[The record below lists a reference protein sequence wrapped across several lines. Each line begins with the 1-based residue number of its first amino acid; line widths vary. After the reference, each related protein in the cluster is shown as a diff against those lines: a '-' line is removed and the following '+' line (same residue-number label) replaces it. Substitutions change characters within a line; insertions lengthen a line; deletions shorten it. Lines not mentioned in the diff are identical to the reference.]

1 MKCCEQY
8 AAALSA
14 FVDGELSENEK
25 EEVLSHVEHCQ
36 NCREYLS
43 ELMIVHTMFEEM
55 PELDAPEG
63 FSERVLERVHEEKRE
78 RSRHR
83 RAWPRVLAACFAL
96 LVVTAAA
103 WKLAPAMV
111 SSNDSA
117 ADCNTSGNDTAS
129 APAASGDTAE
139 DFTYSYSAVQKE
151 GVQADASPF
160 DTYDTEDGA
169 DDRSAD
175 ASGGYATITLDVPA
189 AAEFLHERGMAA
201 DQAVKFLVVNTM
213 SPGESEP
220 LLPPLLQLTRVH
232 NYGAAWSSF
241 SGARWLLIALTAAGM
256 CAIAWL
262 LVKIVRHPL
271 GQWSLAIILGGGIGN
286 LIDRV
291 RLGYVVDML
300 DTMFMD
306 FPVFNVAD
314 VFVVCGTVCAL
325 IYYLAFYSK
334 SDEKNWGNKVD
345 GTDPAANK

>member
-63 FSERVLERVHEEKRE
+63 FSERVLERVHEEKRA

-111 SSNDSA
+111 SS
-117 ADCNTSGNDTAS
+117 NDTAS

-175 ASGGYATITLDVPA
+175 ASGGYAIITLDVPA
-189 AAEFLHERGMAA
+189 AAEFLHERGMAVYA
-201 DQAVKFLVVNTM
+201 ENDEYVSYLVVAEAAHDLADAMELPEAERTALRQADDILIVEVAKTAPAVEEPAENT
-213 SPGESEP
+213 PAGEEESE
-220 LLPPLLQLTRVH
+220 
-232 NYGAAWSSF
+232 
-241 SGARWLLIALTAAGM
+241 
-256 CAIAWL
+256 
-262 LVKIVRHPL
+262 
-271 GQWSLAIILGGGIGN
+271 
-286 LIDRV
+286 
-291 RLGYVVDML
+291 
-300 DTMFMD
+300 
-306 FPVFNVAD
+306 
-314 VFVVCGTVCAL
+314 
-325 IYYLAFYSK
+325 
-334 SDEKNWGNKVD
+334 
-345 GTDPAANK
+345 

>member
-63 FSERVLERVHEEKRE
+63 FSERMLERVHEEKRA

-117 ADCNTSGNDTAS
+117 ADCTNS
-129 APAASGDTAE
+129 
-139 DFTYSYSAVQKE
+139 
-151 GVQADASPF
+151 DASPF
-160 DTYDTEDGA
+160 DTYDAEDGA

-175 ASGGYATITLDVPA
+175 ASGGYAIITLDVPA
-189 AAEFLHERGMAA
+189 AAEFLHERGMAVYA
-201 DQAVKFLVVNTM
+201 ENDGYVSYLVVAEAAHDLVDAMELPEAERTALRQADDILIVEVAKTAPAVEEPAENT
-213 SPGESEP
+213 PAGEEESE
-220 LLPPLLQLTRVH
+220 
-232 NYGAAWSSF
+232 
-241 SGARWLLIALTAAGM
+241 
-256 CAIAWL
+256 
-262 LVKIVRHPL
+262 
-271 GQWSLAIILGGGIGN
+271 
-286 LIDRV
+286 
-291 RLGYVVDML
+291 
-300 DTMFMD
+300 
-306 FPVFNVAD
+306 
-314 VFVVCGTVCAL
+314 
-325 IYYLAFYSK
+325 
-334 SDEKNWGNKVD
+334 
-345 GTDPAANK
+345 

>member
-96 LVVTAAA
+96 LVVTAAV

-129 APAASGDTAE
+129 APAASGGTAE

-151 GVQADASPF
+151 GVQAAPP
-160 DTYDTEDGA
+160 TQ
-169 DDRSAD
+169 
-175 ASGGYATITLDVPA
+175 A
-189 AAEFLHERGMAA
+189 AAMPSSRWMCPRRRNFCTSVAW
-201 DQAVKFLVVNTM
+201 
-213 SPGESEP
+213 PC
-220 LLPPLLQLTRVH
+220 TRKMTSTS
-232 NYGAAWSSF
+232 ATSS
-241 SGARWLLIALTAAGM
+241 WP
-256 CAIAWL
+256 
-262 LVKIVRHPL
+262 KRH
-271 GQWSLAIILGGGIGN
+271 
-286 LIDRV
+286 
-291 RLGYVVDML
+291 M
-300 DTMFMD
+300 T
-306 FPVFNVAD
+306 
-314 VFVVCGTVCAL
+314 
-325 IYYLAFYSK
+325 
-334 SDEKNWGNKVD
+334 
-345 GTDPAANK
+345 

>member
-151 GVQADASPF
+151 GVQDKFYPLRWFVFGPDSFDVNCEARIEISDPHAKSSPGYF
-160 DTYDTEDGA
+160 NGWHDFPDLPVFYKWMLNAEPPAYDTTEMLKA
-169 DDRSAD
+169 DST
-175 ASGGYATITLDVPA
+175 YP
-189 AAEFLHERGMAA
+189 
-201 DQAVKFLVVNTM
+201 
-213 SPGESEP
+213 
-220 LLPPLLQLTRVH
+220 
-232 NYGAAWSSF
+232 
-241 SGARWLLIALTAAGM
+241 
-256 CAIAWL
+256 
-262 LVKIVRHPL
+262 
-271 GQWSLAIILGGGIGN
+271 
-286 LIDRV
+286 
-291 RLGYVVDML
+291 
-300 DTMFMD
+300 
-306 FPVFNVAD
+306 
-314 VFVVCGTVCAL
+314 
-325 IYYLAFYSK
+325 
-334 SDEKNWGNKVD
+334 
-345 GTDPAANK
+345 

>member
-117 ADCNTSGNDTAS
+117 ADCNTSGNDTRC
-129 APAASGDTAE
+129 
-139 DFTYSYSAVQKE
+139 V
-151 GVQADASPF
+151 
-160 DTYDTEDGA
+160 
-169 DDRSAD
+169 RRH
-175 ASGGYATITLDVPA
+175 GGGLY
-189 AAEFLHERGMAA
+189 
-201 DQAVKFLVVNTM
+201 
-213 SPGESEP
+213 
-220 LLPPLLQLTRVH
+220 LQLFRRAE
-232 NYGAAWSSF
+232 G
-241 SGARWLLIALTAAGM
+241 GRAGRRQP
-256 CAIAWL
+256 
-262 LVKIVRHPL
+262 VRHL
-271 GQWSLAIILGGGIGN
+271 
-286 LIDRV
+286 
-291 RLGYVVDML
+291 
-300 DTMFMD
+300 
-306 FPVFNVAD
+306 
-314 VFVVCGTVCAL
+314 
-325 IYYLAFYSK
+325 
-334 SDEKNWGNKVD
+334 
-345 GTDPAANK
+345 

>member
-103 WKLAPAMV
+103 WKLAPAMG
-111 SSNDSA
+111 SNGDSA
-117 ADCNTSGNDTAS
+117 ADCNTSGNDTVS

-160 DTYDTEDGA
+160 DTYDAEDGA
-169 DDRSAD
+169 D
-175 ASGGYATITLDVPA
+175 ATPPTQA
-189 AAEFLHERGMAA
+189 AAMPSSRWMCPRWRNFC
-201 DQAVKFLVVNTM
+201 T
-213 SPGESEP
+213 S
-220 LLPPLLQLTRVH
+220 
-232 NYGAAWSSF
+232 AAWPCTRKITSTSATSS
-241 SGARWLLIALTAAGM
+241 WP
-256 CAIAWL
+256 
-262 LVKIVRHPL
+262 KRH
-271 GQWSLAIILGGGIGN
+271 
-286 LIDRV
+286 
-291 RLGYVVDML
+291 M
-300 DTMFMD
+300 T
-306 FPVFNVAD
+306 
-314 VFVVCGTVCAL
+314 
-325 IYYLAFYSK
+325 
-334 SDEKNWGNKVD
+334 
-345 GTDPAANK
+345 

>member
-25 EEVLSHVEHCQ
+25 EEVLSHVEHCR

-83 RAWPRVLAACFAL
+83 RAWPRVLAA
-96 LVVTAAA
+96 
-103 WKLAPAMV
+103 MG

-160 DTYDTEDGA
+160 DTYDAEDGA

-175 ASGGYATITLDVPA
+175 ASGGYAIITLDVPA
-189 AAEFLHERGMAA
+189 AAEFLHERGMAVYA
-201 DQAVKFLVVNTM
+201 ENDEYVSYLVVAEAAHDLADAMELPVAERTALRQADDILIVEVAKTAPAVEEPAENT
-213 SPGESEP
+213 PAGEEESE
-220 LLPPLLQLTRVH
+220 
-232 NYGAAWSSF
+232 
-241 SGARWLLIALTAAGM
+241 
-256 CAIAWL
+256 
-262 LVKIVRHPL
+262 
-271 GQWSLAIILGGGIGN
+271 
-286 LIDRV
+286 
-291 RLGYVVDML
+291 
-300 DTMFMD
+300 
-306 FPVFNVAD
+306 
-314 VFVVCGTVCAL
+314 
-325 IYYLAFYSK
+325 
-334 SDEKNWGNKVD
+334 
-345 GTDPAANK
+345 

>member
-63 FSERVLERVHEEKRE
+63 FSERVLERVHEEKRA

-96 LVVTAAA
+96 FVITAAA

-175 ASGGYATITLDVPA
+175 ASGGYAIITLDVPA
-189 AAEFLHERGMAA
+189 AAEFLHERGMAVYA
-201 DQAVKFLVVNTM
+201 ENDEYVSYLVVAEAAHDLADAMELPEAERTALRQADDILIVEVAKTAPAVEEPAENT
-213 SPGESEP
+213 PAGEEESE
-220 LLPPLLQLTRVH
+220 
-232 NYGAAWSSF
+232 
-241 SGARWLLIALTAAGM
+241 
-256 CAIAWL
+256 
-262 LVKIVRHPL
+262 
-271 GQWSLAIILGGGIGN
+271 
-286 LIDRV
+286 
-291 RLGYVVDML
+291 
-300 DTMFMD
+300 
-306 FPVFNVAD
+306 
-314 VFVVCGTVCAL
+314 
-325 IYYLAFYSK
+325 
-334 SDEKNWGNKVD
+334 
-345 GTDPAANK
+345 

>member
-63 FSERVLERVHEEKRE
+63 FSERVLERVHEEKRA

-160 DTYDTEDGA
+160 DTYGA

-175 ASGGYATITLDVPA
+175 ASGGYAIITLDLPEAADFLREHGMAVYAEAEDSVSYLVVPETSHELSEALPLDEEEKAALA
-189 AAEFLHERGMAA
+189 AAEELVIVEVAKAEEAPAENNAA
-201 DQAVKFLVVNTM
+201 EEEGNT
-213 SPGESEP
+213 
-220 LLPPLLQLTRVH
+220 
-232 NYGAAWSSF
+232 
-241 SGARWLLIALTAAGM
+241 
-256 CAIAWL
+256 
-262 LVKIVRHPL
+262 
-271 GQWSLAIILGGGIGN
+271 
-286 LIDRV
+286 
-291 RLGYVVDML
+291 
-300 DTMFMD
+300 
-306 FPVFNVAD
+306 
-314 VFVVCGTVCAL
+314 
-325 IYYLAFYSK
+325 
-334 SDEKNWGNKVD
+334 
-345 GTDPAANK
+345 

>member
-139 DFTYSYSAVQKE
+139 DFTYSYS
-151 GVQADASPF
+151 
-160 DTYDTEDGA
+160 
-169 DDRSAD
+169 RSTPMTRKTAQTT
-175 ASGGYATITLDVPA
+175 APPTQA
-189 AAEFLHERGMAA
+189 AAMPSSRWMCPRRRNFC
-201 DQAVKFLVVNTM
+201 T
-213 SPGESEP
+213 S
-220 LLPPLLQLTRVH
+220 
-232 NYGAAWSSF
+232 AAWPCTRKMTSTSATSS
-241 SGARWLLIALTAAGM
+241 WP
-256 CAIAWL
+256 
-262 LVKIVRHPL
+262 KRH
-271 GQWSLAIILGGGIGN
+271 
-286 LIDRV
+286 
-291 RLGYVVDML
+291 M
-300 DTMFMD
+300 T
-306 FPVFNVAD
+306 
-314 VFVVCGTVCAL
+314 
-325 IYYLAFYSK
+325 
-334 SDEKNWGNKVD
+334 
-345 GTDPAANK
+345 

>member
-25 EEVLSHVEHCQ
+25 EKVLSHVEHCR

-63 FSERVLERVHEEKRE
+63 FSERVLERVHEEKRA

-103 WKLAPAMV
+103 WKLAPATV

-129 APAASGDTAE
+129 APAASSDTAE

-151 GVQADASPF
+151 GVQADTSPF
-160 DTYDTEDGA
+160 DTYDAEDGA

-175 ASGGYATITLDVPA
+175 ASGGYAIITLDVPA
-189 AAEFLHERGMAA
+189 AADFLREHGMAVYA
-201 DQAVKFLVVNTM
+201 EAEDSVSYLVVPETAHELSEVLPLDEEEKVALVAAEELVIVEVAKAEEAPAENNAAEEEGNT
-213 SPGESEP
+213 
-220 LLPPLLQLTRVH
+220 
-232 NYGAAWSSF
+232 
-241 SGARWLLIALTAAGM
+241 
-256 CAIAWL
+256 
-262 LVKIVRHPL
+262 
-271 GQWSLAIILGGGIGN
+271 
-286 LIDRV
+286 
-291 RLGYVVDML
+291 
-300 DTMFMD
+300 
-306 FPVFNVAD
+306 
-314 VFVVCGTVCAL
+314 
-325 IYYLAFYSK
+325 
-334 SDEKNWGNKVD
+334 
-345 GTDPAANK
+345 

>member
-83 RAWPRVLAACFAL
+83 RAWPRMLAACFAL

-117 ADCNTSGNDTAS
+117 ADCTTSVNDTAS

-151 GVQADASPF
+151 GVQAAASPF
-160 DTYDTEDGA
+160 DTYDT
-169 DDRSAD
+169 
-175 ASGGYATITLDVPA
+175 
-189 AAEFLHERGMAA
+189 
-201 DQAVKFLVVNTM
+201 
-213 SPGESEP
+213 
-220 LLPPLLQLTRVH
+220 
-232 NYGAAWSSF
+232 
-241 SGARWLLIALTAAGM
+241 
-256 CAIAWL
+256 
-262 LVKIVRHPL
+262 
-271 GQWSLAIILGGGIGN
+271 
-286 LIDRV
+286 
-291 RLGYVVDML
+291 
-300 DTMFMD
+300 
-306 FPVFNVAD
+306 
-314 VFVVCGTVCAL
+314 
-325 IYYLAFYSK
+325 
-334 SDEKNWGNKVD
+334 
-345 GTDPAANK
+345 

>member
-117 ADCNTSGNDTAS
+117 S

-175 ASGGYATITLDVPA
+175 ASGGYAIITLDVPA
-189 AAEFLHERGMAA
+189 AAEFLHERGMAVYA
-201 DQAVKFLVVNTM
+201 ENDDYVSYLVVAEAAHDLADAMELPEAERTALRQADDILIVEVAKTAPAVEEPAENT
-213 SPGESEP
+213 PAGEEESE
-220 LLPPLLQLTRVH
+220 
-232 NYGAAWSSF
+232 
-241 SGARWLLIALTAAGM
+241 
-256 CAIAWL
+256 
-262 LVKIVRHPL
+262 
-271 GQWSLAIILGGGIGN
+271 
-286 LIDRV
+286 
-291 RLGYVVDML
+291 
-300 DTMFMD
+300 
-306 FPVFNVAD
+306 
-314 VFVVCGTVCAL
+314 
-325 IYYLAFYSK
+325 
-334 SDEKNWGNKVD
+334 
-345 GTDPAANK
+345 

>member
-63 FSERVLERVHEEKRE
+63 FSERVLERVHEEKRA

-83 RAWPRVLAACFAL
+83 RAWPRVLG
-96 LVVTAAA
+96 
-103 WKLAPAMV
+103 

-160 DTYDTEDGA
+160 DTYDAEDGA

-175 ASGGYATITLDVPA
+175 ASGGYAIITLDVPA
-189 AAEFLHERGMAA
+189 AAEFLHERGMAVYA
-201 DQAVKFLVVNTM
+201 ENDEYVSYLVVAEAAHDLADAMELPEAERTALRQADDILIVEVAKTAPAVEEPAENT
-213 SPGESEP
+213 PAGEEESE
-220 LLPPLLQLTRVH
+220 
-232 NYGAAWSSF
+232 
-241 SGARWLLIALTAAGM
+241 
-256 CAIAWL
+256 
-262 LVKIVRHPL
+262 
-271 GQWSLAIILGGGIGN
+271 
-286 LIDRV
+286 
-291 RLGYVVDML
+291 
-300 DTMFMD
+300 
-306 FPVFNVAD
+306 
-314 VFVVCGTVCAL
+314 
-325 IYYLAFYSK
+325 
-334 SDEKNWGNKVD
+334 
-345 GTDPAANK
+345 

>member
-43 ELMIVHTMFEEM
+43 ELMIVHAMFEEM

-63 FSERVLERVHEEKRE
+63 FSERVRERVHEEKRE

-139 DFTYSYSAVQKE
+139 DYTYSYSAVQKE
-151 GVQADASPF
+151 GVQAAASPC

-175 ASGGYATITLDVPA
+175 ASGGYAVITLDVPA
-189 AAEFLHERGMAA
+189 AAEFLHERGMAVYA
-201 DQAVKFLVVNTM
+201 ENDDYVSYLVVAEAAHELADAM
-213 SPGESEP
+213 E
-220 LLPPLLQLTRVH
+220 LPEAER
-232 NYGAAWSSF
+232 AALRQ
-241 SGARWLLIALTAAGM
+241 ADDILIVEVAKAA
-256 CAIAWL
+256 
-262 LVKIVRHPL
+262 
-271 GQWSLAIILGGGIGN
+271 
-286 LIDRV
+286 
-291 RLGYVVDML
+291 
-300 DTMFMD
+300 
-306 FPVFNVAD
+306 
-314 VFVVCGTVCAL
+314 
-325 IYYLAFYSK
+325 
-334 SDEKNWGNKVD
+334 
-345 GTDPAANK
+345 PAADERADDIAAQEEGNE